1 MSDIEE
7 HRKKIKEITLEMIK
21 LLKTRT
27 DIAKQIGDAK
37 ASLGMTVT
45 DEEREDELRTQVA
58 KLCKEIDLDQST
70 ASKFLNLLL
79 NESVKVQSDNKQ
91 THLSVFLKAKAL
103 EEEGKKIIHLE
114 VGEPDFKPPE
124 GVKIALAEVY
134 NKGYGK
140 YGPAKGITELR
151 EVLIPGNY
159 FLPSSSYSAS
169 IENVLVCPGARFAVY
184 LAINTLLNPG
194 DEIIVIEPAWPAYK
208 DGALNAGIKVR
219 TIKTTLET
227 KWEPSVEQINNTI
240 NENTK
245 MIVLNYPN
253 NPTGKILP
261 RKLLDSIVQTAKE
274 HDLYILSDEIYE
286 YYYTDGDL
294 KAPDIWTEY
303 GYEKTIVTKSFSKSY
318 AMTGYRI
325 GWVIAEPSIIE
336 KMSKLQA
343 LSLTNVSEPIQY
355 VALKAMTSTRSQGR
369 MEINPA
375 TARICFT
382 GSSYVGDNADL
393 VRSRLEALVKIA
405 KDIGLEFVE
414 PDGAMYLFAKTKYKD
429 FDATKFSEKLLEH
442 GVAIAPGE
450 GFGDYK
456 EFFRITAIDETR
468 LKEGMIILDTILKES
483 YE

>member
-7 HRKKIKEITLEMIK
+7 HRKKIEEITLEMIK

-45 DEEREDELRTQVA
+45 DEEREDALRTQVT

-70 ASKFLNLLL
+70 ALKFLNLLL
-79 NESVKVQSDNKQ
+79 NESVKVQSDGKQ
-91 THLSVFLKAKAL
+91 THLSIFLKAKAL

-124 GVKIALAEVY
+124 EVKTALAEVY
-134 NKGYGK
+134 DKGYGK

-151 EVLIPGNY
+151 RALAAVSVTAPNTTGK
-159 FLPSSSYSAS
+159 AS
-169 IENVLVCPGARFAVY
+169 LSLGTEENIMICPGARFAVY
-184 LAINTLLNPG
+184 LAITTLLNPG

-208 DGALNAGIKVR
+208 DCALNAGIKVR

-227 KWEPSVEQINNTI
+227 KWEPSIDQINNAI

-245 MIVLNYPN
+245 MIILNYPN
-253 NPTGKILP
+253 NPTGKTLP
-261 RKLLDSIVQTAKE
+261 EKDWGGIIQTAMK
-274 HDLYILSDEIYE
+274 HDLYVLSDEIYSV
-286 YYYTDGDL
+286 YSYNNWNSMLQYN
-294 KAPDIWTEY
+294 
-303 GYEKTIVTKSFSKSY
+303 YEKTIITKSFSKSH
-318 AMTGYRI
+318 AMTGFRI
-325 GWVIAEPSIIE
+325 GWVIAAQAIIE

-355 VALKAMTSTRSQGR
+355 VALQALKANTS
-369 MEINPA
+369 ENKKI
-375 TARICFT
+375 IK
-382 GSSYVGDNADL
+382 
-393 VRSRLEALVKIA
+393 SRLEVLVKSA
-405 KDIGLEFVE
+405 KDIGLEFIE
-414 PDGAMYLFAKTKYKD
+414 PDGAMYLFAKTKHKN

-456 EFFRITAIDETR
+456 EFFRITAIDETK
-468 LKEGMIILDTILKES
+468 LKEGMTILDTVLKETV
-483 YE
+483 

>member
-1 MSDIEE
+1 
-7 HRKKIKEITLEMIK
+7 

-27 DIAKQIGDAK
+27 DIAKQIGDTK
-37 ASLGMTVT
+37 ANLGMTVT
-45 DEEREDELRTQVA
+45 DEEREDALRKQVT
-58 KLCKEIDLDQST
+58 KLSKEIDLDQST
-70 ASKFLNLLL
+70 ALKFLNLLF

-91 THLSVFLKAKAL
+91 THLSIFLKAKAL
-103 EEEGKKIIHLE
+103 EEQGKKIIHLE
-114 VGEPDFKPPE
+114 VGEPDFQPPKE
-124 GVKIALAEVY
+124 VKTALAEVY
-134 NKGYGK
+134 DKGYGK

-151 EVLIPGNY
+151 DEISLHEDKLLIG
-159 FLPSSSYSAS
+159 LGSGAE
-169 IENVLVCPGARFAVY
+169 IKVENIMVCPGARFAVY
-184 LAINTLLNPG
+184 LAISTLLNPG
-194 DEIIVIEPAWPAYK
+194 DEIIVIEPSWPAYK
-208 DGALNAGIKVR
+208 DCALNAGIKVR

-227 KWEPSVEQINNTI
+227 KWEPSIDQINNAI

-253 NPTGKILP
+253 NPTGKYFPEKIQ
-261 RKLLDSIVQTAKE
+261 DSIIEIAKK
-274 HDLYILSDEIYE
+274 HDLYVLSDQIYAEFAEHTKRPTSGVSFKSVLE
-286 YYYTDGDL
+286 YNY
-294 KAPDIWTEY
+294 KKSI
-303 GYEKTIVTKSFSKSY
+303 ITKSFSKSY

-325 GWVIAEPSIIE
+325 GWVVAEPSIID

-355 VALKAMTSTRSQGR
+355 VALQAIKTEEAVAENS
-369 MEINPA
+369 
-375 TARICFT
+375 RIIK
-382 GSSYVGDNADL
+382 
-393 VRSRLEALVKIA
+393 SRLDTLVKIA

-429 FDATKFSEKLLEH
+429 FDATKFSEKLLER

-468 LKEGMIILDTILKES
+468 LKEGMIILDSILKES

>member
-7 HRKKIKEITLEMIK
+7 HRKKIEEVTLEMIK

-45 DEEREDELRTQVA
+45 DEEREAALRTQVA

-70 ASKFLNLLL
+70 ALKFLNLLL
-79 NESVKVQSDNKQ
+79 NESVKVQSDGKQ

-114 VGEPDFKPPE
+114 VGEPDFKPPKE
-124 GVKIALAEVY
+124 VKTALAEVY
-134 NKGYGK
+134 DKGYGK
-140 YGPAKGITELR
+140 YGSPKGITELR
-151 EVLIPGNY
+151 EVLAGFDSPITNQY
-159 FLPSSSYSAS
+159 TK
-169 IENVLVCPGARFAVY
+169 ENIMICPGARFAVY
-184 LAINTLLNPG
+184 LAITTLLNPG
-194 DEIIVIEPAWPAYK
+194 DEIIVIEPSWPAYK
-208 DGALNAGIKVR
+208 DCALNAGIKVR

-227 KWEPSVEQINNTI
+227 RWEPSIDQIKNAI

-253 NPTGKILP
+253 NPTGKVLP
-261 RKLLDSIVQTAKE
+261 EKLLVNIFQTAKE
-274 HDLYILSDEIYE
+274 HDLYVLSDEIYFRLDRLNE
-286 YYYTDGDL
+286 IRVPSQYC
-294 KAPDIWTEY
+294 KPMISNH
-303 GYEKTIVTKSFSKSY
+303 EKSIIINSFSKSH
-318 AMTGYRI
+318 AMTGFRI

-336 KMSKLQA
+336 KMSKFQA

-355 VALKAMTSTRSQGR
+355 VALQALEADVSGNTKI
-369 MEINPA
+369 IN
-375 TARICFT
+375 
-382 GSSYVGDNADL
+382 
-393 VRSRLEALVKIA
+393 SRLEALVKIA
-405 KDIGLEFVE
+405 KDIGLEFIE

-429 FDATKFSEKLLEH
+429 FDATKFSEKLLER

-456 EFFRITAIDETR
+456 EFFRITAIDETK
-468 LKEGMIILDTILKES
+468 LKEGMIILDTVLKES

>member
-7 HRKKIKEITLEMIK
+7 HRKKIEEITLEMIK

-27 DIAKQIGDAK
+27 NIAKQIGDAK

-45 DEEREDELRTQVA
+45 DEEREDALRNQVT

-70 ASKFLNLLL
+70 ALKFLNFLF

-114 VGEPDFKPPE
+114 VGEPDFQPPKE
-124 GVKIALAEVY
+124 VKTALEEVY
-134 NKGYGK
+134 DKGYGK

-151 EVLIPGNY
+151 KAL
-159 FLPSSSYSAS
+159 AS
-169 IENVLVCPGARFAVY
+169 WVSEYESETQYTEENILVCPGARFAVY
-184 LAINTLLNPG
+184 LAITTLLNPG

-208 DGALNAGIKVR
+208 DCALNAGIKVR

-227 KWEPSVEQINNTI
+227 KWEPSIEQINNAI

-261 RKLLDSIVQTAKE
+261 KELLASIIRTAKE
-274 HDLYILSDEIYE
+274 HDLYVLSDEIYE
-286 YYYTDGDL
+286 KYSNDDWRSVSIYD
-294 KAPDIWTEY
+294 
-303 GYEKTIVTKSFSKSY
+303 YEKSIITMSFSKSH
-318 AMTGYRI
+318 AMTGFRI
-325 GWVIAEPSIIE
+325 GYAIAEPSIIE
-336 KMSKLQA
+336 KMSKLQE

-355 VALKAMTSTRSQGR
+355 IALKALAADPDFTS
-369 MEINPA
+369 I
-375 TARICFT
+375 IK
-382 GSSYVGDNADL
+382 
-393 VRSRLEALVKIA
+393 SRLKALVQSA
-405 KDIGLEFVE
+405 KDIGLEFIE
-414 PDGAMYLFAKTKYKD
+414 PDGAMYLFAKTKHKN

-456 EFFRITAIDETR
+456 EFFRITAINEPR
-468 LKEGMIILDTILKES
+468 LMEGMTILDTVLKETV
-483 YE
+483 

>member
-7 HRKKIKEITLEMIK
+7 HRKKIEEVTLEMIK

-37 ASLGMTVT
+37 ANLGMTVT
-45 DEEREDELRTQVA
+45 DEEREDALRKQVI

-70 ASKFLNLLL
+70 ALKFLNLLL
-79 NESVKVQSDNKQ
+79 NESVKVQSDGKQ

-124 GVKIALAEVY
+124 EVKTALAEVY
-134 NKGYGK
+134 DKGYGK

-151 EVLIPGNY
+151 MALSKKQDVD
-159 FLPSSSYSAS
+159 F
-169 IENVLVCPGARFAVY
+169 ENIMICPGARFGVY
-184 LAINTLLNPG
+184 LAITTLLNPG

-208 DGALNAGIKVR
+208 DCALNAGIKVR

-227 KWEPSVEQINNTI
+227 KWEPSIEQINNAI

-253 NPTGKILP
+253 NPTGKMISED
-261 RKLLDSIVQTAKE
+261 LDSIMQAAKE
-274 HDLYILSDEIYE
+274 HDLYVLSDEIYSD
-286 YYYTDGDL
+286 YTFKGLIDMEMEDY
-294 KAPDIWTEY
+294 KKSI
-303 GYEKTIVTKSFSKSY
+303 ITKSFSKSY

-325 GWVIAEPSIIE
+325 GYVIAEPSIIE
-336 KMSKLQA
+336 KMSKLQT

-355 VALKAMTSTRSQGR
+355 VALKALDVDTFENERK
-369 MEINPA
+369 IK
-375 TARICFT
+375 
-382 GSSYVGDNADL
+382 
-393 VRSRLEALVKIA
+393 SRLEVLVKSA

-414 PDGAMYLFAKTKYKD
+414 PDGAMYLFAKTKYKN
-429 FDATKFSEKLLEH
+429 FDATKFSEKLLER

-468 LKEGMIILDTILKES
+468 LKEGMIILDSILKES

>member
-7 HRKKIKEITLEMIK
+7 HRKKIEEITLEMIK

-45 DEEREDELRTQVA
+45 DEEREDALRSQVA

-70 ASKFLNLLL
+70 ALKFLNLLL

-91 THLSVFLKAKAL
+91 THLSMFLKAKAL
-103 EEEGKKIIHLE
+103 EEQGKKIIHLE
-114 VGEPDFKPPE
+114 VGEPDFKPPQE
-124 GVKIALAEVY
+124 VKTALAEVY
-134 NKGYGK
+134 DKGYGK
-140 YGPAKGITELR
+140 YGSAKGITELR
-151 EVLIPGNY
+151 TAL
-159 FLPSSSYSAS
+159 AS
-169 IENVLVCPGARFAVY
+169 KNQIESKENIMICPGARFAVY
-184 LAINTLLNPG
+184 LAITTLLNPG

-208 DGALNAGIKVR
+208 DCALNAGIKVR

-227 KWEPSVEQINNTI
+227 KWEPSIDQINNVI

-253 NPTGKILP
+253 NPTGKTLP
-261 RKLLDSIVQTAKE
+261 KKLLDNVIQIAKE
-274 HDLYILSDEIYE
+274 RDLYVLSDEIYSNMDGYNDIFFESVLE
-286 YYYTDGDL
+286 YN
-294 KAPDIWTEY
+294 
-303 GYEKTIVTKSFSKSY
+303 YEKSIITQSFSKSY

-325 GWVIAEPSIIE
+325 GFVVAEQSIIE

-355 VALKAMTSTRSQGR
+355 VALQATLGFDTTESY
-369 MEINPA
+369 EI
-375 TARICFT
+375 
-382 GSSYVGDNADL
+382 VK
-393 VRSRLEALVKIA
+393 SRLEALIKIA
-405 KDIGLEFVE
+405 KDIGLEFIE

-429 FDATKFSEKLLEH
+429 FDATKLSEKLLEH

-456 EFFRITAIDETR
+456 EFFRITAIDESR
-468 LKEGMIILDTILKES
+468 LIEGMKILDTVLKE
-483 YE
+483 

>member
-7 HRKKIKEITLEMIK
+7 HRKKIEEITLEMIK

-37 ASLGMTVT
+37 ANLGMTVT
-45 DEEREDELRTQVA
+45 DEEREDALRTQVA

-70 ASKFLNLLL
+70 ALKFLNLLL
-79 NESVKVQSDNKQ
+79 NESVKVQSDGKQ

-114 VGEPDFKPPE
+114 VGEPDFKPPKE
-124 GVKIALAEVY
+124 VKTALEEVY
-134 NKGYGK
+134 DKGYGK
-140 YGPAKGITELR
+140 YGSPKGIIELR
-151 EVLIPGNY
+151 KELSDDENVP
-159 FLPSSSYSAS
+159 
-169 IENVLVCPGARFAVY
+169 IENIMICPGARFAVY
-184 LAINTLLNPG
+184 LAITTLLNPG
-194 DEIIVIEPAWPAYK
+194 DEVIVIEPAWPAYK
-208 DGALNAGIKVR
+208 DCALNAGIKVR

-227 KWEPSVEQINNTI
+227 KWEPSVDQINNAI

-245 MIVLNYPN
+245 MIILNYPN
-253 NPTGKILP
+253 NPTGKVLTEDMIE
-261 RKLLDSIVQTAKE
+261 KIMFIAKD
-274 HDLYILSDEIYE
+274 HDLYVLSDEIYE
-286 YYYTDGDL
+286 YYSRGDL
-294 KAPDIWTEY
+294 NRKQVWTHN
-303 GYEKTIVTKSFSKSY
+303 YEKSIVTKSFSKSY

-355 VALKAMTSTRSQGR
+355 VALQAIEAYDGGPVVY
-369 MEINPA
+369 E
-375 TARICFT
+375 
-382 GSSYVGDNADL
+382 
-393 VRSRLEALVKIA
+393 SRLDALGKIA

-414 PDGAMYLFAKTKYKD
+414 PDGAMYLFAKTKYKN

-456 EFFRITAIDETR
+456 EFFRITAIDKTK
-468 LKEGMIILDTILKES
+468 LKEGMTILDSVLKES

>member
-7 HRKKIKEITLEMIK
+7 HRKKIEEVTLEMIK

-45 DEEREDELRTQVA
+45 DEEREDALRKQVT

-70 ASKFLNLLL
+70 ALKFLNLLL
-79 NESVKVQSDNKQ
+79 NESVKVQSDGKQ

-124 GVKIALAEVY
+124 EVKTALAEVY
-134 NKGYGK
+134 DKGYGK
-140 YGPAKGITELR
+140 YGSPKGIIELR
-151 EVLIPGNY
+151 KALAAGKNTSNVPTSE
-159 FLPSSSYSAS
+159 
-169 IENVLVCPGARFAVY
+169 ENIMICPGARFGVY
-184 LAINTLLNPG
+184 LAITTLLNPG

-208 DGALNAGIKVR
+208 DCALNAGVKVR

-227 KWEPSVEQINNTI
+227 EWHPTIDQIDNAM

-253 NPTGKILP
+253 NPTGKIIP
-261 RKLLDSIVQTAKE
+261 RRLLDDIIQTAKE
-274 HDLYILSDEIYE
+274 HDLYVLSDEIYYE
-286 YYYTDGDL
+286 YYVSGRTAYL
-294 KAPDIWTEY
+294 PDVETAD
-303 GYEKTIVTKSFSKSY
+303 YEKSIIIDSFSKSH
-318 AMTGYRI
+318 AMTGFRI
-325 GWVIAEPSIIE
+325 GYVVAEPSIIE
-336 KMSKLQA
+336 KMSQLQA

-355 VALKAMTSTRSQGR
+355 VALQALKAYDSGAIAENTKIIET
-369 MEINPA
+369 
-375 TARICFT
+375 
-382 GSSYVGDNADL
+382 
-393 VRSRLEALVKIA
+393 RLEALVKSA
-405 KDIGLEFVE
+405 KDIGLEFIE
-414 PDGAMYLFAKTKYKD
+414 PDGAMYLFVKTKHKN
-429 FDATKFSEKLLEH
+429 FDATKFSEKLLKH

-456 EFFRITAIDETR
+456 EFFRITAIDKTKLMEGMTILDSM
-468 LKEGMIILDTILKES
+468 LKETV
-483 YE
+483 

>member
-7 HRKKIKEITLEMIK
+7 HRKKIEEVTLEMIK

-45 DEEREDELRTQVA
+45 DEEREDALRKQVT

-70 ASKFLNLLL
+70 ALKFLNLLL

-91 THLSVFLKAKAL
+91 THLSIFLKAKAL

-124 GVKIALAEVY
+124 EVKTALAEVY
-134 NKGYGK
+134 DKGYGK
-140 YGPAKGITELR
+140 YGSPKGITELR
-151 EVLIPGNY
+151 KALAAQVNLHGVSE
-159 FLPSSSYSAS
+159 
-169 IENVLVCPGARFAVY
+169 ENIMICPGARFGVY
-184 LAINTLLNPG
+184 LAITTLLNPG

-208 DGALNAGIKVR
+208 DCALNAGVKVR

-227 KWEPSVEQINNTI
+227 EWEPSIEQINNAI

-245 MIVLNYPN
+245 MIVINYPN
-253 NPTGKILP
+253 NPTGKWWNPMVDKI
-261 RKLLDSIVQTAKE
+261 INAAEE
-274 HDLYILSDEIYE
+274 HDLYVLSDEIYE
-286 YYYTDGDL
+286 KYDRGTVLGNPSCWDVQSNVD
-294 KAPDIWTEY
+294 
-303 GYEKTIVTKSFSKSY
+303 KTIITKSFSKSH

-325 GWVIAEPSIIE
+325 GYVIAEPSIIE

-355 VALKAMTSTRSQGR
+355 AALQALKADVSGNT
-369 MEINPA
+369 EIIN
-375 TARICFT
+375 
-382 GSSYVGDNADL
+382 
-393 VRSRLEALVKIA
+393 SRLEALIKIA
-405 KDIGLEFVE
+405 KDIGLEFIE
-414 PDGAMYLFAKTKYKD
+414 PEGAMYLFAKTKYKD

-456 EFFRITAIDETR
+456 EFFRITAIDETK
-468 LKEGMIILDTILKES
+468 LKEGMIILDTVLKES

>member
-7 HRKKIKEITLEMIK
+7 HRKKIEEITLEMIK

-45 DEEREDELRTQVA
+45 DEEREDALRTQGT

-70 ASKFLNLLL
+70 ALKFLNLLL
-79 NESVKVQSDNKQ
+79 NESVKVQSESKQ

-114 VGEPDFKPPE
+114 VGEPDFKPPKE
-124 GVKIALAEVY
+124 VKTALAEVY
-134 NKGYGK
+134 DKGYGK
-140 YGPAKGITELR
+140 YGSAKGITELR
-151 EVLIPGNY
+151 KSLTDNMGDERNKHH
-159 FLPSSSYSAS
+159 AS
-169 IENVLVCPGARFAVY
+169 WQASVTEENIMICPGARFAVY

-194 DEIIVIEPAWPAYK
+194 DEMIVIEPAWPAYK
-208 DGALNAGIKVR
+208 DCALNAGIKVR

-227 KWEPSVEQINNTI
+227 NWNPSVEQINNTI

-245 MIVLNYPN
+245 MIILNYPN
-253 NPTGKILP
+253 NPTGKILSNRLQDDIITIA
-261 RKLLDSIVQTAKE
+261 RKHQ
-274 HDLYILSDEIYE
+274 LYVLSDEIY
-286 YYYTDGDL
+286 YDYANSDSDTY
-294 KAPDIWTEY
+294 ASWTFLDND
-303 GYEKTIVTKSFSKSY
+303 YEKSIITKSFSKSH

-325 GWVIAEPSIIE
+325 GYVIADPSIID

-355 VALKAMTSTRSQGR
+355 VALKALGADTSENTKI
-369 MEINPA
+369 IN
-375 TARICFT
+375 
-382 GSSYVGDNADL
+382 
-393 VRSRLEALVKIA
+393 SRLDALVKSA
-405 KDIGLEFVE
+405 KDSGLEFIE
-414 PDGAMYLFAKTKYKD
+414 PDGAMYLFAKTKHKN

-456 EFFRITAIDETR
+456 EFFRITAIDETK
-468 LKEGMIILDTILKES
+468 LMKGMIILDTVLKES

>member
-1 MSDIEE
+1 MSNIEE
-7 HRKKIKEITLEMIK
+7 HRKKIEEITLEMIK

-27 DIAKQIGDAK
+27 DIAKQIGNAK
-37 ASLGMTVT
+37 ANLGMTVT
-45 DEEREDELRTQVA
+45 DEEREDELRKQVT
-58 KLCKEIDLDQST
+58 KLSKEINLDQST
-70 ASKFLNLLL
+70 ALKFLNLLL

-114 VGEPDFKPPE
+114 VGEPDFKPPKE
-124 GVKIALAEVY
+124 VKTALEEVY
-134 NKGYGK
+134 DKGYGK

-151 EVLIPGNY
+151 KVLAAQVNQEGRKV
-159 FLPSSSYSAS
+159 SE
-169 IENVLVCPGARFAVY
+169 ENIMICPGARFGVY
-184 LAINTLLNPG
+184 LAITTLLNPG

-208 DGALNAGIKVR
+208 DCALNAGVKVR

-227 KWEPSVEQINNTI
+227 EWEPSYEQINNVI

-245 MIVLNYPN
+245 MIVANYPN
-253 NPTGKILP
+253 NPTGKMFGKMFDKI
-261 RKLLDSIVQTAKE
+261 INTAKE
-274 HDLYILSDEIYE
+274 HDLYVLSDEIYE
-286 YYYTDGDL
+286 EYDRRPDKYLSTRSFWDL
-294 KAPDIWTEY
+294 Q
-303 GYEKTIVTKSFSKSY
+303 YEKTIITKSFSKSH

-325 GWVIAEPSIIE
+325 GYVIAEPSIIE

-355 VALKAMTSTRSQGR
+355 VALKALNFDTS
-369 MEINPA
+369 E
-375 TARICFT
+375 
-382 GSSYVGDNADL
+382 NAKIIKT
-393 VRSRLEALVKIA
+393 RLEALVKIA
-405 KDIGLEFVE
+405 KDIGLEFIE
-414 PDGAMYLFAKTKYKD
+414 PDGAMYLFDKTKYKD
-429 FDATKFSEKLLEH
+429 FDATKFSEKLLER

-468 LKEGMIILDTILKES
+468 LKEGMIILDTVLKES

>member
-7 HRKKIKEITLEMIK
+7 HRKKIEEITLEMIK

-27 DIAKQIGDAK
+27 DVAKQIGDAK

-45 DEEREDELRTQVA
+45 DEEREDALRTQVT

-70 ASKFLNLLL
+70 ALKFLNLLL
-79 NESVKVQSDNKQ
+79 NESVKVQSDGKQ

-114 VGEPDFKPPE
+114 VGEPDFKPPLS
-124 GVKIALAEVY
+124 VKTALEEVY
-134 NKGYGK
+134 DKGYGK

-151 EVLIPGNY
+151 NGLAGWTNGQFEKYVALN
-159 FLPSSSYSAS
+159 LDQ
-169 IENVLVCPGARFAVY
+169 ENIMVCPGARFAVY
-184 LAINTLLNPG
+184 LAITTLLNPG

-208 DGALNAGIKVR
+208 DCALNAGIKVR

-227 KWEPSVEQINNTI
+227 RWEPSIDQINNAI

-245 MIVLNYPN
+245 MIILNYPN
-253 NPTGKILP
+253 NPTGKTLP
-261 RKLLDSIVQTAKE
+261 EKLLDSIMQTAKE
-274 HDLYILSDEIYE
+274 HDLYVLSDEIYE
-286 YYYTDGDL
+286 DYYSGPGNVEGESPKEILTYR
-294 KAPDIWTEY
+294 
-303 GYEKTIVTKSFSKSY
+303 YEKSIITKSFSKSF
-318 AMTGYRI
+318 AMTGFRI
-325 GWVIAEPSIIE
+325 GYAIAEPSIIE

-355 VALKAMTSTRSQGR
+355 VALKAR
-369 MEINPA
+369 IN
-375 TARICFT
+375 TQT
-382 GSSYVGDNADL
+382 NSSYVVDNANL
-393 VRSRLEALVKIA
+393 VRSRLVALVKIA
-405 KDIGLEFVE
+405 KDIGLEFIE
-414 PDGAMYLFAKTKYKD
+414 PDGAMYLFAKTKYKN
-429 FDATKFSEKLLEH
+429 FDATKFSEKLLER

-468 LKEGMIILDTILKES
+468 LMEGMTILDTVLKENI
-483 YE
+483 

>member
-7 HRKKIKEITLEMIK
+7 HRKKIEEITLEMIK

-37 ASLGMTVT
+37 ANLGMTVT
-45 DEEREDELRTQVA
+45 DEEREDALRTQVA
-58 KLCKEIDLDQST
+58 KLCKEIDLDQFT

-91 THLSVFLKAKAL
+91 THLSMFLKAKAL

-114 VGEPDFKPPE
+114 VGEPDVKPPE
-124 GVKIALAEVY
+124 EVKTALAEVY
-134 NKGYGK
+134 DKGYGK

-151 EVLIPGNY
+151 KSLAGLANNQCKTLGY
-159 FLPSSSYSAS
+159 ALNFDQ
-169 IENVLVCPGARFAVY
+169 ENIMVCPGARFAVY
-184 LAINTLLNPG
+184 LAITTLLNPG

-208 DGALNAGIKVR
+208 DCALNAGIKVR

-227 KWEPSVEQINNTI
+227 RWEPSIDQIKNAI

-253 NPTGKILP
+253 NPTGKTLP
-261 RKLLDSIVQTAKE
+261 EKLLDSIMQTAKE
-274 HDLYILSDEIYE
+274 YDLYVLSDEIYE
-286 YYYTDGDL
+286 DYYLEDWPKEILT
-294 KAPDIWTEY
+294 Y
-303 GYEKTIVTKSFSKSY
+303 GYKKSIITKSFSKSF
-318 AMTGYRI
+318 AMTGFRI
-325 GWVIAEPSIIE
+325 GYAIAEPFIIE

-355 VALKAMTSTRSQGR
+355 VALQVSKLLLKPFKRIFTESI
-369 MEINPA
+369 E
-375 TARICFT
+375 ARLGI
-382 GSSYVGDNADL
+382 
-393 VRSRLEALVKIA
+393 LVKIA
-405 KDIGLEFVE
+405 KDIGLEFIE
-414 PDGAMYLFAKTKYKD
+414 PDGAMYLFAKTKYKN
-429 FDATKFSEKLLEH
+429 FDATKFSEKLLER

-456 EFFRITAIDETR
+456 EFFRITAIDEAR
-468 LKEGMIILDTILKES
+468 LKEGMTILDTMLKES

>member
-7 HRKKIKEITLEMIK
+7 HRKKIEEVTLEMIK

-37 ASLGMTVT
+37 ANLGMTVT
-45 DEEREDELRTQVA
+45 DEEREDALRKQVI

-70 ASKFLNLLL
+70 ALKFLNLLL
-79 NESVKVQSDNKQ
+79 NESVKVQSDGKQ

-124 GVKIALAEVY
+124 EVKTALAEVY
-134 NKGYGK
+134 DKGYGK

-151 EVLIPGNY
+151 MALSKKQDVD
-159 FLPSSSYSAS
+159 F
-169 IENVLVCPGARFAVY
+169 ENIMICPGARFGVY
-184 LAINTLLNPG
+184 LAITTLLNPG

-208 DGALNAGIKVR
+208 DCALNAGIKVR

-227 KWEPSVEQINNTI
+227 KWEPSIEQINNAI

-253 NPTGKILP
+253 NPTGKMISED
-261 RKLLDSIVQTAKE
+261 LDSIMQTAKE
-274 HDLYILSDEIYE
+274 HDLYVLSDEIYSD
-286 YYYTDGDL
+286 YTFKGLIDMEMEDY
-294 KAPDIWTEY
+294 KKSI
-303 GYEKTIVTKSFSKSY
+303 ITKSFSKSY

-325 GWVIAEPSIIE
+325 GYVIAEPSIIE
-336 KMSKLQA
+336 KMSKLQT

-355 VALKAMTSTRSQGR
+355 VALKALDVDTFENERK
-369 MEINPA
+369 IK
-375 TARICFT
+375 
-382 GSSYVGDNADL
+382 
-393 VRSRLEALVKIA
+393 SRLEVLVKSA
-405 KDIGLEFVE
+405 KDIGLEFIE

-468 LKEGMIILDTILKES
+468 LKEGMTILDTVLKETV
-483 YE
+483 

>member
-7 HRKKIKEITLEMIK
+7 HRKKIEEITLEMIK

-45 DEEREDELRTQVA
+45 NEEREDALRSQVA

-79 NESVKVQSDNKQ
+79 NESVKVQSDGKQ

-114 VGEPDFKPPE
+114 VGEPDFQPPE
-124 GVKIALAEVY
+124 EVKTALEEVY
-134 NKGYGK
+134 DKGYGK
-140 YGPAKGITELR
+140 YGSPKGITELR
-151 EVLIPGNY
+151 HVLAMECAGWNEPQDTARLIPIHTDN
-159 FLPSSSYSAS
+159 
-169 IENVLVCPGARFAVY
+169 IMICPGARFAVY
-184 LAINTLLNPG
+184 LAITTLLNPG
-194 DEIIVIEPAWPAYK
+194 DEIVVIEPSWPAYK
-208 DGALNAGIKVR
+208 DCALNAGIKVR

-227 KWEPSVEQINNTI
+227 KWEPSIEQINNAV

-245 MIVLNYPN
+245 MIILNSPN
-253 NPTGKILP
+253 NPTGKVLP
-261 RKLLDSIVQTAKE
+261 EKLLDDIIQTAKD
-274 HDLYILSDEIYE
+274 HDLYVLSDEIYSE
-286 YYYTDGDL
+286 YANNDWKSVLIYN
-294 KAPDIWTEY
+294 
-303 GYEKTIVTKSFSKSY
+303 YEKSIVAKSFSKSH

-325 GWVIAEPSIIE
+325 GWVVAEPSIIE
-336 KMSKLQA
+336 KMSKLQS

-355 VALKAMTSTRSQGR
+355 VALQALKANTSENTR
-369 MEINPA
+369 I
-375 TARICFT
+375 IK
-382 GSSYVGDNADL
+382 
-393 VRSRLEALVKIA
+393 SRLVALVKTA
-405 KDIGLEFVE
+405 KDIGLEFIE
-414 PDGAMYLFAKTKYKD
+414 PDGAMYLFAKTKYKN

-456 EFFRITAIDETR
+456 EFFRITVIDETK
-468 LKEGMIILDTILKES
+468 LKEGMIILDSMLKES
-483 YE
+483 YG

>member
-7 HRKKIKEITLEMIK
+7 HRKKIEEITLEMIK

-45 DEEREDELRTQVA
+45 DEEREDTLRSQDTKQ
-58 KLCKEIDLDQST
+58 CKEIDLDQST
-70 ASKFLNLLL
+70 ALKFLNFLF
-79 NESVKVQSDNKQ
+79 NESVKVQSDSKQ
-91 THLSVFLKAKAL
+91 THLSMFLKAKAL

-114 VGEPDFKPPE
+114 VGEPDFMPPPE
-124 GVKIALAEVY
+124 VKYALEDVY
-134 NKGYGK
+134 DKGYGK
-140 YGPAKGITELR
+140 YGSPKGIIELR
-151 EVLIPGNY
+151 KALAAGKNTSNVPTSE
-159 FLPSSSYSAS
+159 
-169 IENVLVCPGARFAVY
+169 ENIMICPGARFGVY
-184 LAINTLLNPG
+184 LAITTLLNPG

-208 DGALNAGIKVR
+208 DCALNAGVKVR

-227 KWEPSVEQINNTI
+227 EWEPSIEQINNAI

-245 MIVLNYPN
+245 MIVINYPN
-253 NPTGKILP
+253 NPTGKWWNPMVDKI
-261 RKLLDSIVQTAKE
+261 INAAEE
-274 HDLYILSDEIYE
+274 HDLYVLSDEIYE
-286 YYYTDGDL
+286 KYDRGTVLGNPSCWDVQSNVD
-294 KAPDIWTEY
+294 
-303 GYEKTIVTKSFSKSY
+303 KTIITKSFSKSH

-325 GWVIAEPSIIE
+325 GYVIAEPSIIE

-355 VALKAMTSTRSQGR
+355 VALQALEADVSGNT
-369 MEINPA
+369 EIIN
-375 TARICFT
+375 
-382 GSSYVGDNADL
+382 
-393 VRSRLEALVKIA
+393 SRLEALIKIA
-405 KDIGLEFVE
+405 KDIGLEFIE
-414 PDGAMYLFAKTKYKD
+414 PEGAMYLFAKTKYKN

-468 LKEGMIILDTILKES
+468 LKEGMIILDTVLKES

>member
-7 HRKKIKEITLEMIK
+7 HRKKIEEVTLEMIK

-37 ASLGMTVT
+37 ANLGMTVT
-45 DEEREDELRTQVA
+45 DEEREDALRTQVT

-91 THLSVFLKAKAL
+91 THLSIFLKAKAL

-124 GVKIALAEVY
+124 EVKTALEEVY
-134 NKGYGK
+134 DKGYGK
-140 YGPAKGITELR
+140 YGPAKGIPELR
-151 EVLIPGNY
+151 RALAAVSVTAPNTTGK
-159 FLPSSSYSAS
+159 AS
-169 IENVLVCPGARFAVY
+169 LSLGTEENIMICPGARFAVY
-184 LAINTLLNPG
+184 LAITTLLNPG

-208 DGALNAGIKVR
+208 DCALNAGIKVR

-227 KWEPSVEQINNTI
+227 KWEPSIDQINNAI

-245 MIVLNYPN
+245 MIILNYPN
-253 NPTGKILP
+253 NPTGKTLP
-261 RKLLDSIVQTAKE
+261 EKDWGGIIQTAMK
-274 HDLYILSDEIYE
+274 HDLYVLSDEIYSV
-286 YYYTDGDL
+286 YSYNNWNSMLQYN
-294 KAPDIWTEY
+294 
-303 GYEKTIVTKSFSKSY
+303 YEKTIITKSFSKSH
-318 AMTGYRI
+318 AMTGFRI
-325 GWVIAEPSIIE
+325 GWVIAAQDIIE

-355 VALKAMTSTRSQGR
+355 VALQALKANTS
-369 MEINPA
+369 ENKKI
-375 TARICFT
+375 IK
-382 GSSYVGDNADL
+382 
-393 VRSRLEALVKIA
+393 SRLEVLVKSA
-405 KDIGLEFVE
+405 KDIGLEFIE
-414 PDGAMYLFAKTKYKD
+414 PDGAMYLFAKTKHKN

-468 LKEGMIILDTILKES
+468 LKEGMTILDTVLKETV
-483 YE
+483 

>member
-7 HRKKIKEITLEMIK
+7 HRKKIEEVTLEMIK

-37 ASLGMTVT
+37 ANLGMTVT
-45 DEEREDELRTQVA
+45 DEEREDALRKQVT

-70 ASKFLNLLL
+70 ALKFLNLLL
-79 NESVKVQSDNKQ
+79 NESVKVQSDGKQ

-124 GVKIALAEVY
+124 EVKTALAEVY
-134 NKGYGK
+134 DKGYGK

-151 EVLIPGNY
+151 MALSKKQDVD
-159 FLPSSSYSAS
+159 F
-169 IENVLVCPGARFAVY
+169 ENIMICPGARFGVY
-184 LAINTLLNPG
+184 LAITTLLNPG

-208 DGALNAGIKVR
+208 DCALNAGIKVR

-227 KWEPSVEQINNTI
+227 KWEPSIEQINNAI

-253 NPTGKILP
+253 NPTGKMISED
-261 RKLLDSIVQTAKE
+261 LDSIMQTAKE
-274 HDLYILSDEIYE
+274 HDLYVLSDEIYSD
-286 YYYTDGDL
+286 YTFKGLIDMEMEDY
-294 KAPDIWTEY
+294 KKSI
-303 GYEKTIVTKSFSKSY
+303 ITKSFSKSY

-325 GWVIAEPSIIE
+325 GYVIAEPSIIE
-336 KMSKLQA
+336 KMSKLQT

-355 VALKAMTSTRSQGR
+355 VALKALDVDTFENERK
-369 MEINPA
+369 IK
-375 TARICFT
+375 
-382 GSSYVGDNADL
+382 
-393 VRSRLEALVKIA
+393 SRLEVLVKSA
-405 KDIGLEFVE
+405 KDIGLEFIE
-414 PDGAMYLFAKTKYKD
+414 PDGAMYLFAKTKHKN
-429 FDATKFSEKLLEH
+429 FDATKFSEKLLER

>member
-7 HRKKIKEITLEMIK
+7 HRKKIEEVTLEMIK

-27 DIAKQIGDAK
+27 DIAKQIGDTK

-45 DEEREDELRTQVA
+45 DEEREDALRTQVT

-114 VGEPDFKPPE
+114 VGEPDFKPPKE
-124 GVKIALAEVY
+124 VKTALEEVY
-134 NKGYGK
+134 DKGYGK
-140 YGPAKGITELR
+140 YGSPKGITELR
-151 EVLIPGNY
+151 KALATRENLE
-159 FLPSSSYSAS
+159 SAKGS
-169 IENVLVCPGARFAVY
+169 EENIMICPGARFGVY
-184 LAINTLLNPG
+184 LAITTLLNPG

-208 DGALNAGIKVR
+208 DCALNAGVKVR

-227 KWEPSVEQINNTI
+227 KWEPSIDQINNTI

-261 RKLLDSIVQTAKE
+261 ENMMENIINIARK
-274 HDLYILSDEIYE
+274 HDLYVLSDEIYE
-286 YYYTDGDL
+286 FYYMDGDL
-294 KAPDIWTEY
+294 PSPTMRPGVVY
-303 GYEKTIVTKSFSKSY
+303 GYEKTIVTQSFSKSF

-325 GWVIAEPSIIE
+325 GYVIADPSIIE

-355 VALKAMTSTRSQGR
+355 AALQALEADVSGNT
-369 MEINPA
+369 EIIN
-375 TARICFT
+375 
-382 GSSYVGDNADL
+382 
-393 VRSRLEALVKIA
+393 SRLEALIKIA
-405 KDIGLEFVE
+405 KDIGLEFIE
-414 PDGAMYLFAKTKYKD
+414 PDGAMYLFAKTKYKN

-456 EFFRITAIDETR
+456 EFFRITAIDETK